1 MAKILLAFG
10 LLLFLFGGDPSIAE
24 LARKWAE
31 VQYELADMRRT
42 VCPKD

>member
-1 MAKILLAFG
+1 MYKLLAVA
-10 LLLFLFGGDPSIAE
+10 LLGMFFFGGDPSIAE

-42 VCPKD
+42 VCPD

>member
-1 MAKILLAFG
+1 MYKLLAV
-10 LLLFLFGGDPSIAE
+10 FLVGMFVFGGDPSIAE

-42 VCPKD
+42 VCPD